1 MNAIKTLVLKLIK
14 ILIGI
19 ELVWLVI
26 GNIMLNTGI
35 GPWVASIKPDKFT
48 MDWDSGWTP
57 YPAKFSVNNVTLN
70 IHTWS
75 MDVEVK
81 TESAEAQIRLM
92 ALLGKRLLI
101 DNLVAGKSTVSLY
114 REVPEGEK
122 PAPTKPY
129 PGLTIEIRNAA
140 VDSVE
145 EFIFNKLSVSGGET
159 KASGSASMQIRG
171 DKVIEDVEISWTDAV
186 LQIDNKEFTDTL
198 SASFK
203 GGMEA
208 FNPRIDKGLALME
221 KLSGQIILNGRVGT
235 LSPLKLFFLDA
246 DWIEKIDGE
255 GNVAID
261 ALISQGKLQQGTVID
276 IDAEGLE
283 VDFLGFLSKG
293 SGRVDGRVDGVGDS
307 RVGQMNI
314 IFDSFEL
321 GRKGMGAPL
330 VQGEGLSLKTQA
342 PNMGLTDSISDLQI
356 TLDVPDSHFPDIT
369 VLQEYLPAAL
379 GVTITDGSAS
389 LQGGLIVAGP
399 DKLATGSLT
408 AKGSDIAGS
417 FRSTGFKMDFSL
429 DSEVSGEKLD
439 DFTMS
444 LSGTKFRLF
453 NGIFDSEEVEV
464 DKRWWMEID
473 VPTGTVNLDEPMAI
487 EADVDLAMKDT
498 RAVIALFSEI
508 SEWISRFDGLLTVND
523 VVGHASVQASDKKLR
538 VRDLSIQGDRL
549 DMVAELDANDG
560 QNDAIVWGKL
570 GIFSVGFERIGEET
584 DWKLINGR
592 KWFDENKQENW
603 IER

>member
-1 MNAIKTLVLKLIK
+1 MNALKRIVLKLIK

-19 ELVWLVI
+19 ELAWLVI
-26 GNIMLNTGI
+26 GNVMLNTGI

-57 YPAKFSVNNVTLN
+57 YPAKLSVNNVTMK

-75 MDVEVK
+75 TDVELK
-81 TESAEAQIRLM
+81 TDTAEAQIRLS
-92 ALLGKRLLI
+92 ALFEKRLLI
-101 DNLVAGKSTVSLY
+101 DNLVVGKSTIAIY

-122 PAPTKPY
+122 PAPAKPY
-129 PGLTIEIRNAA
+129 PGLTIEIRNAEVA
-140 VDSVE
+140 SVE

-159 KASGSASMQIRG
+159 HASGSASMQIRG
-171 DKVIEDVEISWTDAV
+171 DKIIENVDVSWTGAN
-186 LQIDNKEFTDTL
+186 LQIADKKFTETL
-198 SASFK
+198 NASFK

-208 FNPRIDKGLALME
+208 FNPRIDKGLALIE
-221 KLSGQIILNGRVGT
+221 KLSGQITLNGRVGT

-246 DWIEKIDGE
+246 DWVEKIDGE

-261 ALISQGKLQQGTVID
+261 ALISQGKLQQGTVVD

-283 VDFLGFLSKG
+283 VDFLGFKASG
-293 SGRVDGRVDGVGDS
+293 SGRVDGRVDGVGNS
-307 RVGQMNI
+307 RIGQLNI
-314 IFDSFEL
+314 LFDSFEL
-321 GRKGMGAPL
+321 GRKGMEVPL
-330 VQGEGLSLKTQA
+330 VQGKGLSLKTQA
-342 PNMGLTDSISDLQI
+342 PNMGLTDSISDLEI
-356 TLDVPDSHFPDIT
+356 TLDVPDSHFPDIA
-369 VLQEYLPAAL
+369 VLQEYLPPAL
-379 GVTITDGSAS
+379 GVAITDGSAS
-389 LQGGLIVAGP
+389 LQGSLKVAGP

-408 AKGSDIAGS
+408 AKGNDIAGS

-439 DFTMS
+439 DFVMS

-453 NGIFDSEEVEV
+453 NGIFDNEDVEV

-473 VPTGTVNLDEPMAI
+473 VPTGTINLAEPVAI

-523 VVGHASVQASDKKLR
+523 VVGHASVQASEKQLR
-538 VRDLSIQGDRL
+538 VRDLTIQGDRL

-560 QNDAIVWGKL
+560 ENNAIVWGKL
-570 GIFSVGFERIGEET
+570 GILSVGFERIGEET

-592 KWFDENKQENW
+592 EWFDENKQESW
-603 IER
+603 IEK

>member
-1 MNAIKTLVLKLIK
+1 MNAMKRIALKLTK

-26 GNIMLNTGI
+26 GNVMLNTSI
-35 GPWVASIKPDKFT
+35 GPWFASIKPDKFS

-57 YPAKFSVNNVTLN
+57 YPAKLSVNNLTIK

-75 MDVEVK
+75 TDVELK
-81 TESAEAQIRLM
+81 TDSAEAQIQLM
-92 ALLGKRLLI
+92 ALLDKKLLI
-101 DNLVAGKSTVSLY
+101 ENLVAGKSTVAIY
-114 REVPEGEK
+114 RDVPEGEK

-129 PGLTIEIRNAA
+129 PGLTIEIRNAG
-140 VDSVE
+140 VKSIE
-145 EFIFNKLSVSGGET
+145 ELIFNRLTVSGGET
-159 KASGSASMQIRG
+159 QASGSASMQIRG
-171 DKVIEDVEISWTDAV
+171 DKIIEDADVSWTGAN
-186 LQIDNKEFTDTL
+186 LQIDNKKFTETL
-198 SASFK
+198 NASFK

-208 FNPRIDKGLALME
+208 FNPRIDKGLALMS
-221 KLSGQIILNGRVGT
+221 KLSGQMTLNGRVGT
-235 LSPLKLFFLDA
+235 LSPLKLFFMNA
-246 DWIEKIDGE
+246 DWVEKIDGE

-276 IDAEGLE
+276 INAEDLE
-283 VDFLGFLSKG
+283 IDFLGFRSSG
-293 SGRVDGRVDGVGDS
+293 SGRVEGRVDGVGNS

-314 IFDSFEL
+314 LFDSFEL
-321 GRKGMGAPL
+321 GRKGMKVPL
-330 VQGEGLSLKTQA
+330 VRGEGLSLKTQA

-369 VLQEYLPAAL
+369 VLQEYLPPTL

-389 LQGGLIVAGP
+389 LQGGLTVAGP

-439 DFTMS
+439 DFIMG

-453 NGIFDSEEVEV
+453 NGVFDSEDVEV
-464 DKRWWMEID
+464 DERWWMEID
-473 VPTGTVNLDEPMAI
+473 VPTGTIDLAKPLAI

-508 SEWISRFDGLLTVND
+508 SDWISRFDGLLTVND
-523 VVGHASVQASDKKLR
+523 VVGHANIQASEKQLR
-538 VRDLSIQGDRL
+538 VRNLEIQGDRL

-560 QNDAIVWGKL
+560 QNNAIVWGKL

-592 KWFDENKQENW
+592 KWFDEKKQESW